1 MIFLMLNENGAYNLD
16 MLWAW
21 LLGLAIVVG
30 IIVMI
35 TRLRPRGKGRG
46 PDGKSTLDE
55 LKDRYRRGEI
65 TQSEFNSEKEKY
77 LEPRLHKDPTALE
90 HSTSSIKG
98 IPGEPDNFEDT
109 GNETTIK
116 RSV

>member
-1 MIFLMLNENGAYNLD
+1 MIIIQINENGPYNLE
-16 MLWAW
+16 MIWAW
-21 LLGLAIVVG
+21 LLGLAIVAG
-30 IIVMI
+30 IIIMI
-35 TRLRPRGKGRG
+35 ARLRPRGKGRG

-65 TQSEFNSEKEKY
+65 TRSEFNREKEKY
-77 LEPRLHKDPTALE
+77 LEPRIHKDPTALE
-90 HSTSSIKG
+90 HTTSSIKG
-98 IPGEPDNFEDT
+98 IPGEPDNFEKP

>member
-1 MIFLMLNENGAYNLD
+1 MAIIMMSENGAFNLE
-16 MLWAW
+16 MMWAW
-21 LLGLAIVVG
+21 LLGLGIVVA

-35 TRLRPRGKGRG
+35 TRQRSRGKGRG

-65 TQSEFNSEKEKY
+65 TQSEFNSEKDKY

-90 HSTSSIKG
+90 HTTSSIKG
-98 IPGEPDNFEDT
+98 IPGEPKEKDPASD
-109 GNETTIK
+109 G
-116 RSV
+116 